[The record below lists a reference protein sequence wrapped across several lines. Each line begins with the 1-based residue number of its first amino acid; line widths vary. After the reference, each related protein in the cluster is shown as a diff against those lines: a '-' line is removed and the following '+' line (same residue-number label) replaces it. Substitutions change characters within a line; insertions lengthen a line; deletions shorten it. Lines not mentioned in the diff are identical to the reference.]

1 LFKLQINAGPAAGTT
16 IELVGAMTIGR
27 EGADIAV
34 EGDTEMSRRHA
45 RLRVEGGRV
54 LVEDLGST
62 NGTYVGDRRITS
74 PVWLDSDTELRLGLS
89 LPKARRD
96 YLAHPLTRP
105 AAYVVLAYLR
115 RRTSSPEAA
124 ADLMAETFA
133 AALLALHT
141 NIEVEE
147 IEIPAAWL
155 LGIARNKLFESYRR
169 GRIEAAARERLG
181 LEPLVL
187 DDTDMALVEELSE
200 TDVVNALADL
210 LPPDQLQALRA
221 RVIDERD
228 YEEIARDMECS
239 EAVVRKRV
247 SRALRTL
254 RAAREE
260 ESS

>member
-1 LFKLQINAGPAAGTT
+1 MGKP
-16 IELVGAMTIGR
+16 R
-27 EGADIAV
+27 
-34 EGDTEMSRRHA
+34 S
-45 RLRVEGGRV
+45 
-54 LVEDLGST
+54 
-62 NGTYVGDRRITS
+62 DRR
-74 PVWLDSDTELRLGLS
+74 SDKQLLALAVTTEPQAFTVFYERHV
-89 LPKARRD
+89 D
-96 YLAHPLTRP
+96 
-105 AAYVVLAYLR
+105 VVLAYMR

-147 IEIPAAWL
+147 IEVPVAWL

-169 GRIEAAARERLG
+169 GRVEAAARERLG

-187 DDTDMALVEELSE
+187 DDADLALVEELSE
-200 TDVVNALADL
+200 SDVINALADL
-210 LPPDQLQALRA
+210 LPPDQLEALRA

-228 YEEIARDMECS
+228 YEEIARDLECS

-254 RAAREE
+254 RARGGEGP
-260 ESS
+260 

>member
-1 LFKLQINAGPAAGTT
+1 MTAQGAVRAAAYAGF
-16 IELVGAMTIGR
+16 
-27 EGADIAV
+27 
-34 EGDTEMSRRHA
+34 A
-45 RLRVEGGRV
+45 R
-54 LVEDLGST
+54 
-62 NGTYVGDRRITS
+62 
-74 PVWLDSDTELRLGLS
+74 
-89 LPKARRD
+89 
-96 YLAHPLTRP
+96 RP
-105 AAYVVLAYLR
+105 AARVHASAPGRRACEGWRSHGPQMARPRRDRRSDSELLALAVSAEPDAFTVFYQRHVDVVLAYLR
-115 RRTSSPEAA
+115 RRTPSPEAA

-141 NIEVEE
+141 NVDPDDIEV
-147 IEIPAAWL
+147 PAAWL

-187 DDTDMALVEELSE
+187 DDSDLALVEELSE
-200 TDVVNALADL
+200 SDVVAQLADL

-228 YEEIARDMECS
+228 YEEIARELECS

-254 RAAREE
+254 RARSGEKP
-260 ESS
+260 